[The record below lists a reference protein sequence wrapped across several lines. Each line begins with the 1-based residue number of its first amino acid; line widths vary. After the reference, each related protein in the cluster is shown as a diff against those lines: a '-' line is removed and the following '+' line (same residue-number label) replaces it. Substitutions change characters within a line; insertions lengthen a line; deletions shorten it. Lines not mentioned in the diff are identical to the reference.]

1 MSNEEKNLMV
11 RQPEQTGVPALIERI
26 AYYQAPQAN
35 ESESNDAGIPFAHYR
50 WMINRHKWRLLL
62 FILITVGAT
71 IMVSSRLT
79 KYYESTVTIDVDR
92 AAPQGVIGQ
101 DAAVGRTAAFND
113 SELFLQTQIQL
124 IKSDS
129 VLRPVVQKLRQMRRN
144 TSEKVPA
151 QDDGPVGLDHF
162 AVTRPPRTYLLLIS
176 YRSPSPEIAAQVA
189 NDVADS
195 YIKHSYF
202 IRGQD
207 AQRQSEFMERQLEDL
222 KAKMETSAAAL
233 LQFEKELDVISPEE
247 KTNMLSAR
255 MLQLNTEWTNA
266 REELIKKDA
275 ADKSVRSGSVEA
287 LEASAQGEQLK
298 KLEEQMAD
306 EAQKFATI
314 KTQFGPAYPEYKK
327 AAAIQSQLSARYEA
341 LKAAIIQRVDADLR
355 EAQDREAQLRQVVD
369 EDKSQFDRLNSKSLE
384 YKNLKRDADADK
396 AIYDDLNKKIKE
408 AGINAGFQSN
418 GIRIADPARPAR
430 LPVYPRM
437 SFNALVAFLV
447 SLCLG
452 IAVIFVSESLDHTL
466 RDPDQI
472 QRQLQTEV
480 LGALPVVKAW
490 RGHLPLPSGDGSKRR
505 AFFGG
510 SGGVANTYEEAIRT
524 LRDSILLPNGDRR
537 PRSLLITSA
546 TPREGKTTTAVH
558 LAVVH
563 SQQKRKTLL
572 IDSDLRRPGVYQHA
586 GISNDKGFSTVING
600 EATWRELLQTPEG
613 LPHLSVLAAGPPSRR
628 AADGVGTMLK
638 QVLQEAAEEY
648 DLVICDAPPLLGF
661 AESLQIAALVD
672 GVVVVALAG
681 QTERTAVASVLSS
694 LKRLKANVIGLALNE
709 VRADMSER
717 YYYYG
722 YYGKYYSRYYKTL
735 GS

>member
-1 MSNEEKNLMV
+1 MPNEQKNLTV
-11 RQPEQTGVPALIERI
+11 RPSEPAGSPALIERI
-26 AYYQAPQAN
+26 AYYQAAPQN
-35 ESESNDAGIPFAHYR
+35 EPESGDTAIPFAHYR

-62 FILITVGAT
+62 FVAIAVGAT
-71 IMVSSRLT
+71 TMVSSRLT

-129 VLRPVVQKLRQMRRN
+129 VIRPVVQKLKSRLPAAAG
-144 TSEKVPA
+144 TPA
-151 QDDGPVGLDHF
+151 QDEGPLSLDHF

-176 YRSPSPEIAAQVA
+176 YRNPDPEIAAQVA

-195 YIKHSYF
+195 YIKHSYV

-207 AQRQSEFMERQLEDL
+207 AERQSQFMERQLEDL

-247 KTNMLSAR
+247 KTNILSAR
-255 MLQLNTEWTNA
+255 LLQLNTEWTNA
-266 REELIKKDA
+266 REDLIKKAA

-287 LEASAQGEQLK
+287 LEASLQGEQLK

-306 EAQKFATI
+306 EAEKFATI
-314 KTQFGPAYPEYKK
+314 KTQFGPRFPEYLK
-327 AAAIQSQLSARYEA
+327 AATRQSELSARYEA
-341 LKAAIIQRVDADLR
+341 LKKSIVQRVDAELR
-355 EAQDREAQLRQVVD
+355 EAQDRESQLHQMAD
-369 EDKSQFDRLNSKSLE
+369 EDKNQFDRLNSKSLE

-396 AIYDDLNKKIKE
+396 AIFDDLSKKIKE

-430 LPVYPRM
+430 RPIYPRIT
-437 SFNALVAFLV
+437 FNALVAFLV

-452 IAVIFVSESLDHTL
+452 IGVIFMSESLDHTL

-490 RGHLPLPSGDGSKRR
+490 RGHLPLVATDGSRR

-510 SGGVANTYEEAIRT
+510 GAGVANTYEEAVRT

-537 PRSLLITSA
+537 PKSLLITSA

-586 GISNDKGFSTVING
+586 GISNDKGFSNVING
-600 EATWRELLQTPEG
+600 EASWRDLLQTPEG

-638 QVLQEAAEEY
+638 QVLAEAADEY

-681 QTERTAVASVLSS
+681 QTERAAVASVLSS

-735 GS
+735 SN